1 MGKPSSMIEM
11 SMRKND
17 GGRRHN
23 VQPAKPINPA
33 IKHDPGILVLN
44 QQCSMPSV
52 SARAHFDLTAR
63 AEERKFK
70 RVCHHLP
77 PNSLLAHP
85 WIWRGILQVA
95 RSVNRTLM
103 PADQSW
109 KEHIIIWQSLTL
121 R

>member
-1 MGKPSSMIEM
+1 MLNAVRFEPYS
-11 SMRKND
+11 
-17 GGRRHN
+17 HN

-121 R
+121 P